1 MRLLQLGLVLATTL
15 SRTILASTD
24 DLPLPPLPPWYPLQP
39 WQISSVS
46 TYNPHESPYGTN
58 ASGLFLTISNVQQ
71 LPAVPAPHAS
81 GGGYV
86 VFQKSTAQCEL
97 HWKADALT
105 PYGHSTNSCVADA
118 VADDY
123 SHAQWQM
130 TLLELHTDLSAPGDY
145 YFSLNFQLS
154 YNGTIYATQGYKLMT
169 GSASFRA
176 STNLQGQ
183 CADDDDGGL
192 CEYQLRND
200 SSPVLL
206 QPTLQEC
213 KSACG

>member
-1 MRLLQLGLVLATTL
+1 MRLLQLGLVLAATS
-15 SRTILASTD
+15 SRSILASAD

-39 WQISSVS
+39 WQIGSVS
-46 TYNPHESPYGTN
+46 TYNPHESPYGAN
-58 ASGLFLTISNVQQ
+58 ASGLLLTISNVQL

-86 VFQKSTAQCEL
+86 AFQKSTAQCEL

-105 PYGHSTNSCVADA
+105 PYGYSTNSCIADA
-118 VADDY
+118 TPDDY
-123 SHAQWQM
+123 SNARWQM
-130 TLLELHTDLSAPGDY
+130 TLRELHTDLSAPGDY
-145 YFSLNFQLS
+145 YFSLDFQLS
-154 YNGTIYATQGYKLMT
+154 YNGTIYATEGYKLMT

-176 STNLQGQ
+176 STNL
-183 CADDDDGGL
+183 DGECGEDGL
-192 CEYQLRND
+192 CEYTLRNE